1 MSEVSL
7 GLRVQRIRTWVS
19 DRPLLRRVLGNAGW
33 LAAERILRL
42 GLGVLLS
49 AWTARYFGPAQFGLL
64 NFSLAIVLVFSIFAA
79 LGLETVVVRDLVRMP
94 ERSAQILASAWVL
107 RVAGALVGI
116 VACVTAIGLLR
127 PDESTTAQVVGVLAL
142 GLLPQTMDVVVHR
155 YQAAMHARPVIII
168 RSAAFLVFAGVRS
181 LILLKHGSLLDLAL
195 ASTAEVLFAAM
206 LLGYLGYRDGNVLR
220 VSQATAAECVRLLRQ
235 CWPLAI
241 STLSVAIYMR
251 IDQLMLGELA
261 GDRAVGVF
269 SAAVRISEAWY
280 FIPMALTVS
289 IAPALAASYVK
300 SEDGYRAM
308 LERFGRSMVRI
319 AIGVA
324 LLLSLLAPQLMRLV
338 YGPEYGESA
347 QVLAIHAWAGVLVCL
362 GILGNDWL
370 LNAGLVRFSM
380 YQAMAGA
387 AVSVLLNL
395 WLIPAYGV
403 AGAALSTLGG
413 YLVSALVMNSLAAAT
428 RPIFFLQLRAFR
440 WD

>member
-1 MSEVSL
+1 M
-7 GLRVQRIRTWVS
+7 
-19 DRPLLRRVLGNAGW
+19 
-33 LAAERILRL
+33 
-42 GLGVLLS
+42 
-49 AWTARYFGPAQFGLL
+49 
-64 NFSLAIVLVFSIFAA
+64 
-79 LGLETVVVRDLVRMP
+79 
-94 ERSAQILASAWVL
+94 
-107 RVAGALVGI
+107 
-116 VACVTAIGLLR
+116 LR
-127 PDESTTAQVVGVLAL
+127 PDESMTAQVVGVLAL
-142 GLLPQTMDVVVHR
+142 GLLPQIMDVVVYR
-155 YQAAMHARPVIII
+155 YQAAMNARPVTII

-206 LLGYLGYRDGNVLR
+206 LFGYLGYRDGNVLR
-220 VSQATAAECVRLLRQ
+220 LSQATTAECVRLLRQ

-251 IDQLMLGELA
+251 IDQVMLGELA

-280 FIPMALTVS
+280 FIPMALMVS
-289 IAPALAASYVK
+289 IAPALAASYVR

-308 LERFGRSMVRI
+308 LERFGRSIVRI
-319 AIGVA
+319 AFGVA
-324 LLLSLLAPQLMRLV
+324 LLLSLLAPQLMLLV

-370 LNAGLVRFSM
+370 LNAGLVRFAM

-387 AVSVLLNL
+387 VVSVLLNL

-403 AGAALSTLGG
+403 VGAAMSTLGG
-413 YLVSALVMNSLAAAT
+413 YLVSALLLNSLAAAT
-428 RPIFFLQLRAFR
+428 RPIFVLQLRVFR
-440 WD
+440 WS

>member
-1 MSEVSL
+1 MSFSL
-7 GLRVQRIRTWVS
+7 RIQRIRAWVS

-42 GLGVLLS
+42 ALGVLLS
-49 AWTARYFGPAQFGLL
+49 AWTARHFGPAQFGLL

-94 ERSAQILASAWVL
+94 ERSAEILASAWVL
-107 RVAGALVGI
+107 RIAGALAGI
-116 VACVTAIGLLR
+116 VACIAAIGLLR
-127 PDESTTAQVVGVLAL
+127 PDESMTVQVVGVLAL

-155 YQAAMHARPVIII
+155 YQAAMNARPVTII
-168 RSAAFLVFAGVRS
+168 RSAAFLVFAAVRS
-181 LILLKHGSLLDLAL
+181 LILLNHGSLVDLAL
-195 ASTAEVLFAAM
+195 ASTAEVLFTAV

-220 VSQATAAECVRLLRQ
+220 LSQATMSECVRLLRQ

-241 STLSVAIYMR
+241 STLSVTIYMR

-280 FIPMALTVS
+280 FIPMALMVS
-289 IAPALAASYVK
+289 ITPALAASYVK
-300 SEDGYRAM
+300 SANEYRAM
-308 LERFGRSMVRI
+308 LERFGRSIVRI
-319 AIGVA
+319 AFGVA
-324 LLLSLLAPQLMRLV
+324 LIMSVLAPQLMRLV

-370 LNAGLVRFSM
+370 LNAGLVRFAM

-387 AVSVLLNL
+387 VISVLLNL
-395 WLIPAYGV
+395 WLIPSYGV
-403 AGAALSTLGG
+403 VGAAMSTLGG
-413 YLVSALVMNSLAAAT
+413 YLVSALLLNSLAAAT
-428 RPIFFLQLRAFR
+428 RPIFLLQLRVFR
-440 WD
+440 WS